1 MRLPLIISLCWA
13 ADTTRDALIVDANH
27 RPRRLDA
34 LDAAA
39 TSESLAGA
47 RAPPPPRGLCASS
60 RAIEL
65 QFVHIP
71 KAGGSTIACLF
82 DDALRANHDGCT
94 VKNWRPIPR
103 ETSIHSRSHKARDSL
118 LLLLLLLL
126 ILLLLLLLLL
136 RLQ

>member
-47 RAPPPPRGLCASS
+47 RAPPPPRGRRREVARAAVEDARARAAARVAQQLAVRFVASAVD
-60 RAIEL
+60 R
-65 QFVHIP
+65 
-71 KAGGSTIACLF
+71 
-82 DDALRANHDGCT
+82 LRARAKHRHT
-94 VKNWRPIPR
+94 
-103 ETSIHSRSHKARDSL
+103 HAKATPE
-118 LLLLLLLL
+118 
-126 ILLLLLLLLL
+126 
-136 RLQ
+136 